1 MSVATSGRAF
11 LSALSIPV
19 MLTGAHTSCVSPVG
33 YGPNMASSID
43 DNLLEA
49 REVAATI
56 LEMSNRD
63 IANMINRKQAQR
75 RLTRL
80 VQQLNTMALG
90 SSEDS
95 ELALRAL
102 RRLGFEPA
110 G

>member
-1 MSVATSGRAF
+1 
-11 LSALSIPV
+11 
-19 MLTGAHTSCVSPVG
+19 
-33 YGPNMASSID
+33 MASSIND
-43 DNLLEA
+43 DLLEA